1 MNLNSA
7 KNVKRHVIAVLVE
20 NEFGVLARIAQ
31 LFAARGFNIDSLT
44 VGPTHDDTVSRMTIV
59 VNGDPVL
66 IDQVRKQLSKLVEV
80 IAIQDLTET
89 GSFVQRELVMV
100 KVECTEK
107 NRGDLMT
114 VAALFR
120 AEAIDCTA
128 ASITLQIVDRSEKLD
143 NFLTMIQPFGIMEL
157 ARSGIA
163 AMNRGYGGLQTSFL
177 EKVRETTER
186 AGIEI
191 SK

>member
-1 MNLNSA
+1 MNLNSTHGER
-7 KNVKRHVIAVLVE
+7 RHVLAVLVE

-31 LFAARGFNIDSLT
+31 MFAARGFNIDSLT

-100 KVECTEK
+100 KVECTER
-107 NRGDLMT
+107 NRGDVMT
-114 VAALFR
+114 IANLFR
-120 AEAIDCTA
+120 AEAIDCTT
-128 ASITLQIVDRSEKLD
+128 ASITLQLVDRNEKID
-143 NFLTMIQPFGIMEL
+143 NFLTMIQSFGIMEL

-163 AMNRGYGGLQTSFL
+163 ALNRGYGGLQTSFL
-177 EKVRETTER
+177 EKVRETADR
-186 AGIEI
+186 AGIEL
-191 SK
+191 SR